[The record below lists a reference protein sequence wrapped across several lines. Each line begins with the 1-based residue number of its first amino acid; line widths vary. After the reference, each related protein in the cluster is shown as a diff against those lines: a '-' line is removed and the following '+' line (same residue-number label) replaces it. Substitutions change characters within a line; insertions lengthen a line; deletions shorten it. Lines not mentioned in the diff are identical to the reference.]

1 MRDYGYKVSF
11 GGLAHE
17 CADLDA
23 AAVRLLAAR
32 SGGHQARVVRCES
45 LTRQRPLTCEEQ
57 AELVERAATLAPVF
71 A

>member
-1 MRDYGYKVSF
+1 
-11 GGLAHE
+11 
-17 CADLDA
+17 
-23 AAVRLLAAR
+23 VRLLAAR